1 MALQAAIEGA
11 THTGQTITWQQSDG
25 TTPHDLTG
33 ATLSGTI
40 RDEEGTE
47 RAIDGTMMVTVPA
60 EGTFTWAYGTN
71 DIAEAGHFEVQFKA
85 TYPDGKYD
93 LSFIEMWR
101 VEKAL

>member
-11 THTGQTITWQQSDG
+11 THTGQTVTWQGMDG
-25 TTPHDLTG
+25 TAHDLTG

-40 RDEEGTE
+40 RDEDGTE
-47 RAIDGTMMVTVPA
+47 RAIDGTLTIISPTQ
-60 EGTFTWAYGTN
+60 GTFTWAYGTN
-71 DIAEAGHFEVQFKA
+71 DIAEAGHFEVQFRA

-93 LSFIEMWR
+93 LSFIEPWR